1 MLINQPLPYFVFVA
15 GVAAAVA
22 CVVALFFVAYRRN
35 AKLRDMARFVVSPT
49 EYSTPDLKIGSVL
62 MSCFWFLVVNF
73 SVTAIYHFVDIGV
86 FNAVTPDSSVGT
98 ARNYL
103 PLWVVILMPPVLE
116 ETAFRLPLRRKRLYV
131 TLGAAAITFIV
142 SALATSTAVYSL
154 SWPRLAACVVVALIF
169 WLRGYKWVLK
179 VNFRAWFWFM
189 ALFFSLLHV
198 VNYGADA
205 AGVGEWTRVTVKEL
219 AKLPSALMFGYIRLR
234 HGFCVSVALHL
245 VNNMF
250 PIVFLDVV

>member
-1 MLINQPLPYFVFVA
+1 M
-15 GVAAAVA
+15 
-22 CVVALFFVAYRRN
+22 
-35 AKLRDMARFVVSPT
+35 
-49 EYSTPDLKIGSVL
+49 
-62 MSCFWFLVVNF
+62 
-73 SVTAIYHFVDIGV
+73 GV
-86 FNAVTPDSSVGT
+86 FNAVPPDSSVGT

-103 PLWVVILMPPVLE
+103 PLWVVILMPSVLE

-169 WLRGYKWVLK
+169 WLRGYKWVRN

-198 VNYGADA
+198 MNYGADA
-205 AGVGEWTRVTVKEL
+205 AGVGEWTRVTVKKL

>member
-1 MLINQPLPYFVFVA
+1 
-15 GVAAAVA
+15 
-22 CVVALFFVAYRRN
+22 
-35 AKLRDMARFVVSPT
+35 
-49 EYSTPDLKIGSVL
+49 

-198 VNYGADA
+198 MNYGADA

-219 AKLPSALMFGYIRLR
+219 VKLPSALMFGYIRLR
-234 HGFCVSVALHL
+234 HGFCVSVALHIA
-245 VNNMF
+245 NNLF
-250 PIVFLDVV
+250 PIIFWMSFDCAIVW

>member
-1 MLINQPLPYFVFVA
+1 M
-15 GVAAAVA
+15 
-22 CVVALFFVAYRRN
+22 R
-35 AKLRDMARFVVSPT
+35 
-49 EYSTPDLKIGSVL
+49 DLKIGCVL
-62 MSCFWFLVVNF
+62 MSCVWFLVVNF

-179 VNFRAWFWFM
+179 VNFRAWFW
-189 ALFFSLLHV
+189 AQHK
-198 VNYGADA
+198 
-205 AGVGEWTRVTVKEL
+205 TRVTVKEL
-219 AKLPSALMFGYIRLR
+219 VKLPSALMFGYIRLR

>member
-1 MLINQPLPYFVFVA
+1 MNQPLPYFVFVA

-35 AKLRDMARFVVSPT
+35 AKLRDMARFDVSPT
-49 EYSTPDLKIGSVL
+49 AYSMRDLKIGSVM
-62 MSCFWFLVVNF
+62 MSCFWFLVVKF

-169 WLRGYKWVLK
+169 WLRGYKWVRN

-198 VNYGADA
+198 MNYGADA

-219 AKLPSALMFGYIRLR
+219 VKLPSALMFGYIRLR
-234 HGFCVSVALHL
+234 HGFCVSVALHIA
-245 VNNMF
+245 NNLF
-250 PIVFLDVV
+250 PIIFLDVV

>member
-1 MLINQPLPYFVFVA
+1 M
-15 GVAAAVA
+15 
-22 CVVALFFVAYRRN
+22 
-35 AKLRDMARFVVSPT
+35 
-49 EYSTPDLKIGSVL
+49 
-62 MSCFWFLVVNF
+62 FLVSCGQLLSDGNI
-73 SVTAIYHFVDIGV
+73 SLCRLGV

-103 PLWVVILMPPVLE
+103 PLWVVILMPPVLD

-205 AGVGEWTRVTVKEL
+205 AGAGEWARVAMKESS
-219 AKLPSALMFGYIRLR
+219 KLPGALIFSHIYRSR
-234 HGFCVSVALHL
+234 GF
-245 VNNMF
+245 
-250 PIVFLDVV
+250 

>member
-1 MLINQPLPYFVFVA
+1 M
-15 GVAAAVA
+15 
-22 CVVALFFVAYRRN
+22 
-35 AKLRDMARFVVSPT
+35 
-49 EYSTPDLKIGSVL
+49 
-62 MSCFWFLVVNF
+62 
-73 SVTAIYHFVDIGV
+73 GV

-103 PLWVVILMPPVLE
+103 LLWVVILMPPVLE

-131 TLGAAAITFIV
+131 TLGGAAITFIV

-169 WLRGYKWVLK
+169 WLRGYKWVRN

-205 AGVGEWTRVTVKEL
+205 AGAGEWTRVTVKKL

-245 VNNMF
+245 ANNLF
-250 PIVFLDVV
+250 PIIFLDVV

>member
-1 MLINQPLPYFVFVA
+1 MNQPLPYFVFVA

-49 EYSTPDLKIGSVL
+49 EYSMRDLKIGSVL

-73 SVTAIYHFVDIGV
+73 SVTAIYHFVDMGV

-116 ETAFRLPLRRKRLYV
+116 ETAFRLPLRRK
-131 TLGAAAITFIV
+131 
-142 SALATSTAVYSL
+142 
-154 SWPRLAACVVVALIF
+154 
-169 WLRGYKWVLK
+169 
-179 VNFRAWFWFM
+179 
-189 ALFFSLLHV
+189 
-198 VNYGADA
+198 
-205 AGVGEWTRVTVKEL
+205 
-219 AKLPSALMFGYIRLR
+219 
-234 HGFCVSVALHL
+234 
-245 VNNMF
+245 
-250 PIVFLDVV
+250 